1 MSAPAKKCTLILQD
15 GTRWEGDAFGAEV
28 SVSGEAVFQT
38 GMVGYPEALTDPS
51 YKRQILVITFP
62 LVGNYGVPDENV
74 LDDLGIIKYLES
86 NKVHVA
92 ALVVATLSKDYS
104 HWRAVKSLSEWLK
117 EQGIPGITGVDTRA
131 LTKNLRE
138 KGCTLAKLVM
148 DGVSE
153 SSVPMVDPNKMNL
166 VAEVS
171 IKEPKVYNK
180 GAAVKI
186 TMVDC
191 GMKLNQLRCMCKRG
205 AEVTV
210 VPWDFDFVAAYDS
223 WDGLFISNGPGDPT
237 MAAKTITYL
246 RTMLTDMSSGKKKV
260 KPIFGICLGHQLLS
274 LAAGCDTYKLPYGNR
289 GHNQPCMLVGTE
301 HCFITSQNHGFAVD
315 ETRMP
320 EKWVPLFRNAN
331 DQTNEGVVHET
342 LPFFSVQFH
351 PEARAGPEDTEGLFD
366 VFITGAKEL
375 KAGNTFELR
384 KAISDKTTE
393 IIGKD
398 PSTVEL
404 FGRPRKVLILG
415 SGGLSIGQAGEFDYS
430 GSQAIK
436 ALKEEGIQ
444 TVLINPNVAT
454 VQTAK
459 GLADKVYFLPVTP
472 EYVIQVL
479 KAERP
484 DGILLSF
491 GGQTALNCG
500 IQLHMKGIL
509 EQYSCR
515 VMGTQ
520 VETIIAT
527 EDREIFNAKLAE
539 INECTAPSMSADSP
553 AEAEEAALKVGFPV
567 IVRAAYALGGLGSG
581 FAYNMDEL
589 RALVSVSFSHSP
601 QVLVEKSLR
610 GWKEVEYEVVR
621 DAWGNCITVCNM
633 ENFDPLGIHTGESIV
648 VAPSMTLD
656 NEDYNMLRNTAVK
669 VVRHLGVVGECNI
682 QYALD
687 PFSAAYFIIEVNAR
701 LSRSSALASKATGYP
716 LAYVAAKLSLDYS
729 LPQLRNSVTGKTTA
743 CFEPSLDY
751 LAVKLPRWDL
761 KKFPKVSNKIGSAM
775 KSVGEVM
782 AIGRR
787 FEEAIQKGLR
797 MVDGHEGFVPGI
809 IAASED
815 EIRDATDQRILSI
828 ATAFGDG
835 WELEKIRSLSNIDPW
850 FLNRLKDIN
859 DFNAVLETYKDKKVS
874 YDDMMHAKQ
883 LGFSDKVIARLS
895 ESSELAVRSHRKAL
909 KITPVV
915 KQIDTVSAE
924 YPACTNYLYLTYNGK
939 FDDIEPSSNSVF
951 VLGSGVYRIGSSV
964 EFDWCSVACLREMR
978 KLGHQTIVLNC
989 NPETVSTDY
998 DESERLFFDEISF
1011 EVVMDIYEREAPL
1024 GVVLSVGG
1032 QAANNIAMDLFHQN
1046 VRVLGTSPEM
1056 IDNAENRYKFSRMLD
1071 KLGIDQP
1078 QWKELSNIQA
1088 AKDFCNR
1095 VTYPCLIRPSY
1106 VLSGAAMNVAH
1117 SDQDLESYLG
1127 HAVAVSKDYPV
1138 VISKFIEN
1146 AKEIEV
1152 DAVAK
1157 DGIVVACVISEHVE
1171 NAGVHSGDATIVSP
1185 AQDLTPQTLEG
1196 VRDIMF
1202 AVAQALFISG
1212 PFNMQLIAKDD
1223 TLKVIEC
1230 NVRASRSFPFVSKCL
1245 DLPLIPIAA
1254 RIFMGVSE
1262 GVPTKLSVGS
1272 STCVGVKVAQ
1282 FSFNRLPGSDPT
1294 VGVDM
1299 MSTGEVACFG
1309 ETRQEAYF
1317 KALLATGFKAPPNNK
1332 PILLSIGTYRSK
1344 TDFLPY
1350 VRMLVDMEYRL
1361 FGSKGTA
1368 DYYMENG
1375 IDITPMELPTDAE
1388 GGSQVNLKDC
1398 QFGLIINIPAKSRFR
1413 RPASFNSQGYLT
1425 RTQAMLHA
1433 VPLIT
1438 DIKCARLFVEA
1449 ISQYGLS
1456 PPVRPQIDCRTAHR
1470 VATLPGLIDLHVHVR
1485 DPGATHKEDWASCT
1499 AAALAGGIT
1508 MICAMPNTTPAVTDA
1523 PTLQKIRTRA
1533 AAMSRC
1539 DFGALIGA
1547 TMGNAKQLKNIEGAI
1562 AMCMELDHATTADLQ
1577 IDDLTVWMEHFE
1589 SCPAK
1594 MPIVVRSESKTL
1606 AAVLM
1611 MAMMYDRAIH
1621 VCALSRREEIMV
1633 VREAKRRGAK
1643 VTCGVSPTHLFLTD
1657 EDVDKRGEDLMSI
1670 RPRLATAKD
1679 RQALWDNI
1687 DIIDVFSSHH
1697 APHTK
1702 EEKKNQKLPGF
1713 PGLETMLPL
1722 LLTAVNDGR
1731 LTIEDLVLRLHTN
1744 PRKIFGLPEQPD
1756 TYVEVDLDRN
1766 WVLPEKMPHGKCD
1779 WNPFE
1784 GITVSGAVSRV
1795 VLRGELVYLDGQ
1807 VLADPGNG
1815 KEMKSDGS
1823 FWETEQGSAGRKPT
1837 LRFTENAGGLERPR
1851 PDVHARDMSPPRREL
1866 EKSPQRRLVAARP
1879 GAVSIHPGAASGE
1892 LDPASPKAP
1901 AYIDHVAAH
1910 PQHRP
1915 ALGHKSPNMVAPGL
1929 DQHQGLSTS
1938 SKLADWRGQS
1948 VLSVTQFNRS
1958 FLHQLFNLAHD
1969 LRIFSQRGPLD
1980 ILRGMS
1986 LASVFYEPSTRTSCS
2001 FTAAMQKLGG
2011 TVINLSDMGST
2022 AVAKGESLQD
2032 FMRVM
2037 ERYSDIVVLRHPE
2050 KGAVQ
2055 NVQRFMRKPII
2066 NAGDGTG
2073 EHPTQALLD
2082 VYTIREEIGTVNG
2095 LTVAMVGDLKHGRT
2109 VHSLVQ
2115 LLSLYDVKIRLV
2127 APAGL
2132 EMPKEYVDLAKSKGI
2147 DVTQHDHINQVI
2159 AEADV
2164 VYVTRT
2170 QKERFSDPAAA
2181 EAAKSSYV
2189 ITAQTLTKAKQ
2200 HMILMHPLPRVD
2212 EIHEECDLDPRSVY
2226 FRQAEHGMYVR
2237 MALLAVIAG
2246 KA

>member
-1 MSAPAKKCTLILQD
+1 
-15 GTRWEGDAFGAEV
+15 
-28 SVSGEAVFQT
+28 
-38 GMVGYPEALTDPS
+38 
-51 YKRQILVITFP
+51 
-62 LVGNYGVPDENV
+62 
-74 LDDLGIIKYLES
+74 
-86 NKVHVA
+86 
-92 ALVVATLSKDYS
+92 
-104 HWRAVKSLSEWLK
+104 
-117 EQGIPGITGVDTRA
+117 
-131 LTKNLRE
+131 
-138 KGCTLAKLVM
+138 
-148 DGVSE
+148 
-153 SSVPMVDPNKMNL
+153 
-166 VAEVS
+166 
-171 IKEPKVYNK
+171 
-180 GAAVKI
+180 
-186 TMVDC
+186 
-191 GMKLNQLRCMCKRG
+191 
-205 AEVTV
+205 
-210 VPWDFDFVAAYDS
+210 
-223 WDGLFISNGPGDPT
+223 
-237 MAAKTITYL
+237 
-246 RTMLTDMSSGKKKV
+246 
-260 KPIFGICLGHQLLS
+260 
-274 LAAGCDTYKLPYGNR
+274 
-289 GHNQPCMLVGTE
+289 
-301 HCFITSQNHGFAVD
+301 
-315 ETRMP
+315 
-320 EKWVPLFRNAN
+320 
-331 DQTNEGVVHET
+331 
-342 LPFFSVQFH
+342 
-351 PEARAGPEDTEGLFD
+351 
-366 VFITGAKEL
+366 
-375 KAGNTFELR
+375 
-384 KAISDKTTE
+384 
-393 IIGKD
+393 
-398 PSTVEL
+398 
-404 FGRPRKVLILG
+404 
-415 SGGLSIGQAGEFDYS
+415 
-430 GSQAIK
+430 
-436 ALKEEGIQ
+436 
-444 TVLINPNVAT
+444 
-454 VQTAK
+454 
-459 GLADKVYFLPVTP
+459 
-472 EYVIQVL
+472 
-479 KAERP
+479 
-484 DGILLSF
+484 
-491 GGQTALNCG
+491 
-500 IQLHMKGIL
+500 MKGIL
-509 EQYSCR
+509 EQYGCR
-515 VMGTQ
+515 VLGTP

-527 EDREIFNAKLAE
+527 EDREIFNAKLAQ
-539 INECTAPSMSADSP
+539 INESTAPSMSADSP

-589 RALVSVSFSHSP
+589 RALVAISFSHSP

-648 VAPSMTLD
+648 VAPSQTLD
-656 NEDYNMLRNTAVK
+656 NADYNMLRNTAVK

-687 PFSAAYFIIEVNAR
+687 PFSENYFIIEVNAR

-716 LAYVAAKLSLDYS
+716 LAYVAAKLALDYS
-729 LPQLRNSVTGKTTA
+729 LPALRNSVTGKTTA

-751 LAVKLPRWDL
+751 LAVKIPRWDL

-797 MVDGHEGFVPGI
+797 MVDSHEGFVPGI
-809 IAASED
+809 HPASED

-828 ATAFGDG
+828 ATAFDEAWG
-835 WELEKIRSLSNIDPW
+835 LEKIRALSNIDPW
-850 FLNRLKDIN
+850 FLSRLQEIN
-859 DFNAVLETYKDKKVS
+859 DFNSVLAGFKERQVPYEE
-874 YDDMMHAKQ
+874 MLHAKS

-895 ESSELAVRSHRKAL
+895 QSSELAVRTHRKSMG
-909 KITPVV
+909 IIPVV

-939 FDDIEPSSNSVF
+939 HDDLEASSNAVF

-964 EFDWCSVACLREMR
+964 EFDWCGVSCIRELR
-978 KLGHQTIVLNC
+978 KLGHETIVLNC

-1011 EVVMDIYEREAPL
+1011 EVVMDIYERENPL

-1032 QAANNIAMDLFHQN
+1032 QAANNIAMPLFRQN

-1078 QWKELSNIQA
+1078 QWKELSSVQA

-1117 SDQDLESYLG
+1117 SDTDLESYLG
-1127 HAVAVSKDYPV
+1127 HAVAVSKEHPV
-1138 VISKFIEN
+1138 VISKFIED

-1157 DGIVVACVISEHVE
+1157 DGLVVACIISEHVE

-1185 AQDLTPQTLEG
+1185 AQDLTDRTLEG

-1223 TLKVIEC
+1223 SLKVIEC

-1245 DLPLIPIAA
+1245 DLPLIPIAT
-1254 RIFMGVSE
+1254 RIFLGVSE
-1262 GVPTKLSVGS
+1262 GVPKTLAVGS
-1272 STCVGVKVAQ
+1272 TTCVGVKVAQ

-1294 VGVDM
+1294 TGVDM

-1309 ETRQEAYF
+1309 DSRQEAYF
-1317 KALLATGFKAPPNNK
+1317 KALLSTGFKAPQVSK

-1368 DYYMENG
+1368 DYYMEQG
-1375 IDITPMELPTDAE
+1375 IDITPMDLPTDGE

-1413 RPASFNSQGYLT
+1413 RPASYNSAGYVT
-1425 RTQAMLHA
+1425 RTMAMKHS

-1438 DIKCARLFVEA
+1438 DIKCARLLVEA
-1449 ISQYGLS
+1449 IKKYGLS
-1456 PPVRPQIDCRTAHR
+1456 PPMRTQIDCRTASR

-1499 AAALAGGIT
+1499 ASALAGGVT
-1508 MICAMPNTTPAVTDA
+1508 MVCAMPNTMPAVIDA
-1523 PTLQKIRTRA
+1523 TSLKNIRERA
-1533 AAMSRC
+1533 AAMARC
-1539 DFGALIGA
+1539 DYATMLGA
-1547 TMGNAKQLKNIEGAI
+1547 TMGNAGQLKDIEGAI
-1562 AMCMELDHATTADLQ
+1562 ALCMELDHATTADLQ

-1589 SCPAK
+1589 SCPPS
-1594 MPIVVRSESKTL
+1594 MPIVVRAESKTL

-1643 VTCGVSPTHLFLTD
+1643 VTCGVSPTHLFLC
-1657 EDVDKRGEDLMSI
+1657 DKDMDRLGEALMSI
-1670 RPRLATAKD
+1670 RPRLASEKD
-1679 RQALWDNI
+1679 RQALWDNM

-1702 EEKKNQKLPGF
+1702 EEKKNQRLPGF

-1756 TYVEVDLDRN
+1756 TAIEVDLDRKF
-1766 WVLPEKMPHGKCD
+1766 VLGSQMPHTKCD

-1784 GITVSGAVSRV
+1784 GIEVMGAVSRV
-1795 VLRGELVYLDGQ
+1795 VLRGELVYLDGA
-1807 VLADPGNG
+1807 VFADPGSG
-1815 KEMKSDGS
+1815 QEMVCDGLRPL
-1823 FWETEQGSAGRKPT
+1823 ETASGGARSSGLQPS
-1837 LRFTENAGGLERPR
+1837 LRTTGTRFSEPASGNLQRQRP
-1851 PDVHARDMSPPRREL
+1851 ASMDMRQM
-1866 EKSPQRRLVAARP
+1866 SPQRAVAAGLTDP
-1879 GAVSIHPGAASGE
+1879 TE
-1892 LDPASPKAP
+1892 PASPKAP
-1901 AYIDHVAAH
+1901 AYSDHVASH

-1915 ALGHKSPNMVAPGL
+1915 AVPGKSPMLGPSSGAGGHLQDHLN
-1929 DQHQGLSTS
+1929 LSSS

-1948 VLSVTQFNRS
+1948 VLSVKQFNRS

-1969 LRIFSQRGPLD
+1969 LRIFAQRGPLD

-2011 TVINLSDMGST
+2011 TVINLSDMGATSVT
-2022 AVAKGESLQD
+2022 KGETLQD

-2037 ERYSDIVVLRHPE
+2037 ERYSDMVVLRHPD

-2055 NVQRFMRKPII
+2055 NVRFASFLFAPF
-2066 NAGDGTG
+2066 
-2073 EHPTQALLD
+2073 
-2082 VYTIREEIGTVNG
+2082 
-2095 LTVAMVGDLKHGRT
+2095 
-2109 VHSLVQ
+2109 
-2115 LLSLYDVKIRLV
+2115 LSL
-2127 APAGL
+2127 
-2132 EMPKEYVDLAKSKGI
+2132 
-2147 DVTQHDHINQVI
+2147 
-2159 AEADV
+2159 
-2164 VYVTRT
+2164 
-2170 QKERFSDPAAA
+2170 
-2181 EAAKSSYV
+2181 
-2189 ITAQTLTKAKQ
+2189 
-2200 HMILMHPLPRVD
+2200 
-2212 EIHEECDLDPRSVY
+2212 
-2226 FRQAEHGMYVR
+2226 
-2237 MALLAVIAG
+2237 
-2246 KA
+2246 